1 MDQPPALIG
10 WEKMG
15 SNKMVQIKLRQ
26 EYGFT
31 GGRVFLPSRKLGRK
45 AGGQLVRWL
54 WFTLLRVSTE
64 GKRLGI

>member
-45 AGGQLVRWL
+45 AGGQLVR
-54 WFTLLRVSTE
+54 
-64 GKRLGI
+64 